1 MNPMKLFKFL
11 RWFLLDQ
18 YIFHMAE
25 GDPPPPEPPEPP
37 PEFEWPE
44 GWRAQIAGEDEKDLG
59 QLERYKTPADIWTK
73 ARSLEQKMSSGEWKQ
88 DLPFPADGTD
98 EDKASWREARGLP
111 AEPGKYELSREV
123 DESEK
128 ENIDGFLNYAFEH
141 NLSPVDVNAM
151 VDYFYDVA
159 EKQGE
164 LVETG
169 DREQQ
174 ELADDALRS
183 EWGGDYRGNI
193 NRIDNLIATAPAE
206 VSEILL
212 DARLSDGTKLRSS
225 PEAMK
230 FLLDM
235 AVNADPITTV
245 VGKGGDK
252 LTAVEDELDEIKTMM
267 REDRAKYNNSPKVQA
282 RYRELLEAQS
292 KLAPKS

>member
-1 MNPMKLFKFL
+1 
-11 RWFLLDQ
+11 
-18 YIFHMAE
+18 
-25 GDPPPPEPPEPP
+25 
-37 PEFEWPE
+37 
-44 GWRAQIAGEDEKDLG
+44 
-59 QLERYKTPADIWTK
+59 
-73 ARSLEQKMSSGEWKQ
+73 
-88 DLPFPADGTD
+88 
-98 EDKASWREARGLP
+98 
-111 AEPGKYELSREV
+111 
-123 DESEK
+123 
-128 ENIDGFLNYAFEH
+128 
-141 NLSPVDVNAM
+141 VDVNAM